1 MKISATFLMCVM
13 VLTTLLP
20 VVATITRENESPDW
34 SDDFQDTSKIELSEN
49 LSLAKNNVTLYRNGY
64 ADTFTGP
71 DTTVPDNWNI
81 STYPMPCFSGMCNVG
96 IVDNKLEVLVKTHT
110 TYYENATAWTNMTF
124 NGSYN
129 LRTDLDIFPGLL
141 YGEAERCI
149 DTRLTI
155 GSPDKQNFASLVYDK
170 YTWPYTG
177 ARDSWQVYTR
187 QGGTYSLRNTT
198 SNITNAETG
207 IVVSVNVTNTS
218 FEPVITWKSNGSVAY
233 QPGIFS
239 YDTLENWSIGLT
251 AVETILGSSGQ
262 IYKTHWD
269 NLSVRP
275 SGGVPV
281 EGKVR
286 SVPIVLPQNRLWSNV
301 HINSSVPSGTFLNIS
316 ILDSDNKTIAT
327 GSGTDINI
335 SSLDYASIKLEA
347 VLEGTESESPILQ
360 GWSVSWVPDYP
371 RQESNISELSLPEDT
386 TASFLLSVHFN
397 DSRALRYSI
406 GNNDCTNIP
415 ITMTE
420 QGNLT
425 VAPKPDWNG
434 ACTMDVLV
442 SDEEFEIR
450 SNSFKV
456 KVLPVNDEPV
466 FTSIPAT
473 SNATVGEN
481 WHYKLSATDIDGDS
495 LTFGLGKSPAGMV
508 LTSSDIDYLPVTK
521 DNGTIVPVNVS
532 VTDGASTVWQ
542 NFTVGVD
549 PIEAPSNDAPVFI
562 STPETLAINGT
573 EYVYDANATDTDGD
587 VLTFG
592 IASGPDGSTVNAVSG
607 VFKWTPSSIGPVKVI
622 LEVMDDKNAGSR
634 QTFTILVTE
643 KPNVPPTGN
652 NTNGTVPPNG
662 NNTNG
667 TIPPNGNNTNGTNGT
682 IPPNGNNTNGTNG
695 TSPPDGGT
703 DNGFLASNLWPI
715 VAVLALTGSGLVGGV
730 AYYKKKSKEETEKL
744 VLSEESPKSTAID
757 RGRNLEDCQEEIAEL
772 ESFLGTEGDK

>member
-1 MKISATFLMCVM
+1 
-13 VLTTLLP
+13 
-20 VVATITRENESPDW
+20 
-34 SDDFQDTSKIELSEN
+34 
-49 LSLAKNNVTLYRNGY
+49 
-64 ADTFTGP
+64 
-71 DTTVPDNWNI
+71 
-81 STYPMPCFSGMCNVG
+81 
-96 IVDNKLEVLVKTHT
+96 
-110 TYYENATAWTNMTF
+110 
-124 NGSYN
+124 
-129 LRTDLDIFPGLL
+129 
-141 YGEAERCI
+141 
-149 DTRLTI
+149 
-155 GSPDKQNFASLVYDK
+155 
-170 YTWPYTG
+170 
-177 ARDSWQVYTR
+177 
-187 QGGTYSLRNTT
+187 
-198 SNITNAETG
+198 
-207 IVVSVNVTNTS
+207 
-218 FEPVITWKSNGSVAY
+218 
-233 QPGIFS
+233 
-239 YDTLENWSIGLT
+239 
-251 AVETILGSSGQ
+251 
-262 IYKTHWD
+262 
-269 NLSVRP
+269 
-275 SGGVPV
+275 
-281 EGKVR
+281 
-286 SVPIVLPQNRLWSNV
+286 
-301 HINSSVPSGTFLNIS
+301 
-316 ILDSDNKTIAT
+316 
-327 GSGTDINI
+327 
-335 SSLDYASIKLEA
+335 
-347 VLEGTESESPILQ
+347 
-360 GWSVSWVPDYP
+360 
-371 RQESNISELSLPEDT
+371 
-386 TASFLLSVHFN
+386 
-397 DSRALRYSI
+397 
-406 GNNDCTNIP
+406 
-415 ITMTE
+415 
-420 QGNLT
+420 
-425 VAPKPDWNG
+425 
-434 ACTMDVLV
+434 MDVLV